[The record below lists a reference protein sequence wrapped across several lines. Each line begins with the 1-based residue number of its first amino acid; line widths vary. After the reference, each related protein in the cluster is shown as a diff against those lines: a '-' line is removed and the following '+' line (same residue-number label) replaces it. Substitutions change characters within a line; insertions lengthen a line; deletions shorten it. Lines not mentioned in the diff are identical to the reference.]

1 MERMSTYVSDE
12 VEGTGAMNDAV
23 AEPLPEDFEVKVLA
37 ELSRTVKDRVP
48 QCGLII
54 QVSLKHEGDEARPG
68 GEEPIE
74 ESGEPVRVVD
84 LPTEPGIVCEVHFAE
99 DQDKILVDVI
109 AYHLGDSYVAISP
122 MHHQESLQV
131 LKLTDSVVASAR
143 RLGALLPSNAY
154 ANVCLRYHGYIV
166 CAIPDGKSD
175 VALLLF
181 GEEHHISLLFGTY
194 AAADH
199 RLGTAPVVKELL

>member
-1 MERMSTYVSDE
+1 MNTYVTNE

-23 AEPLPEDFEVKVLA
+23 GEPFPEDFEVKVLA
-37 ELSRTVKDRVP
+37 ELSRTVKHRVP
-48 QCGLII
+48 QCALII

-84 LPTEPGIVCEVHFAE
+84 LPTEPGIVSEVHFAE
-99 DQDKILVDVI
+99 DQDEILVEVV

-122 MHHQESLQV
+122 VHHQESLKE
-131 LKLTDSVVASAR
+131 LELTDGVVGRAR
-143 RLGALLPSNAY
+143 RLGALLTSNAY

-199 RLGTAPVVKELL
+199 RLGTAPVIKELL

>member
-1 MERMSTYVSDE
+1 
-12 VEGTGAMNDAV
+12 
-23 AEPLPEDFEVKVLA
+23 
-37 ELSRTVKDRVP
+37 
-48 QCGLII
+48 
-54 QVSLKHEGDEARPG
+54 
-68 GEEPIE
+68 
-74 ESGEPVRVVD
+74 
-84 LPTEPGIVCEVHFAE
+84 
-99 DQDKILVDVI
+99 
-109 AYHLGDSYVAISP
+109 

-131 LKLTDSVVASAR
+131 LKLTDGVVASAR

-181 GEEHHISLLFGTY
+181 SEEYHISLLFGTY